1 MFEFAFHRCHH
12 LTEKEVFLGTI
23 IAKRGAG
30 TKRQRELAAVMKER
44 FDREV
49 GAINAWIRNDND
61 ALERAIACLIVGKD
75 ARKDATHRI
84 NVNLAS
90 FGWIVAATCLQEV
103 EKYNSA

>member
-30 TKRQRELAAVMKER
+30 TKRQRDLAVVMKER
-44 FDREV
+44 FNREV
-49 GAINAWIRNDND
+49 REVNAWIHTGDD
-61 ALERAIACLIVGKD
+61 ALERAMACLFVGKD
-75 ARKDATHRI
+75 ARKDATHRV
-84 NVNLAS
+84 NVDMVS

-103 EKYNSA
+103 QHYLS